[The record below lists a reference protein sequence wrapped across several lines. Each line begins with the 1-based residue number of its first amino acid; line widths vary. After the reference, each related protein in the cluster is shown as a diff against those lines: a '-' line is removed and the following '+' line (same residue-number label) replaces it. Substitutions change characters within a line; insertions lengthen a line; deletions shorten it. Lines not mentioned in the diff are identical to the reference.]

1 MASDHGDHVR
11 AAVRELERAK
21 KALDREI
28 AAYPAPV
35 AGCDA
40 QFNHLLSEQ
49 TRVGG
54 ALAALGATPFVP
66 TPRQPDPDSR

>member
-1 MASDHGDHVR
+1 MAGDHGDHVR

-28 AAYPAPV
+28 ASYPAPV

-40 QFNHLLSEQ
+40 QFNHLLAEQ

-54 ALAALGATPFVP
+54 ALAALEVVPFVP
-66 TPRQPDPDSR
+66 TPRQPDPEGR